1 MTLEELEDAVTS
13 ERTKAEMHYAV
24 DARVIELYNK
34 RKADVSILIIII

>member
-24 DARVIELYNK
+24 DSRVIEIYDQ
-34 RKADVSILIIII
+34 RKAEVFMIII